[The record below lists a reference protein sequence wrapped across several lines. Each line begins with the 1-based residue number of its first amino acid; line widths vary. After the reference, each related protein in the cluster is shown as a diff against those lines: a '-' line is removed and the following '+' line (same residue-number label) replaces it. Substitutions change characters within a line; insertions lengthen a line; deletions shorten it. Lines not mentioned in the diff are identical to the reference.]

1 MTDVTHILNVINRKQ
16 IVFVLYSFFVLSVS
30 GYALPLGSSDFETA
44 LKSRQDIVYFAD
56 FENEDWTKDWTGFD
70 GTYSVEDWGGKPN
83 SDGTK
88 GWSCRGASSVQ
99 SEIDGIRLGFYT
111 YEVKSGRSNY
121 GKTMHFDKT
130 VTAGKWYCLE
140 QYIKLNTPGKED
152 GIARARTNG
161 VLVFEKTDFLWRNTD
176 KLKIYSYRVDYY
188 RGGKEPANHYHHVYL
203 DNLVIAIGKRVGLF
217 TPPSSSEQHI
227 SVATYDFPAITDK
240 DTLSSDSKGLPY
252 IATYQRPEGKEF
264 PQHHSIYHDDNQW
277 RIQQISRCSII
288 STVSNKI
295 LDNKY

>member
-1 MTDVTHILNVINRKQ
+1 MTDVTHILNVINRKL

-30 GYALPLGSSDFETA
+30 GYALPSGSPDLGIA
-44 LKSRQDIVYFAD
+44 LKSRQNIVYFTG
-56 FENEDWTKDWTGFD
+56 FESEIWTKDWTGFY
-70 GTYSVEDWGGKPN
+70 GTYSVEGRGVKPN

-99 SEIDGIRLGFYT
+99 SESDGIRLGFYT

-140 QYIKLNTPGKED
+140 QYIKLNTPGKKD
-152 GIARARTNG
+152 GIARAWIDG
-161 VLVFEKTDFLWRNTD
+161 ELVFEKTDFLWRNTD
-176 KLKIYSYRVDYY
+176 KLKIYSNWVDYY
-188 RGGKEPANHYHHVYL
+188 RGGKEPTNHYRHAYL
-203 DNLVIAIGKRVGLF
+203 DNLVIAIGKCVGLY

-227 SVATYDFPAITDK
+227 SAATYDFPAFTNK
-240 DTLSSDSKGLPY
+240 DTLSSDSKGRPY
-252 IATYQRPEGKEF
+252 IATYWRPEGKEF
-264 PQHHSIYHDDNQW
+264 PQYHLIYHDDNQW